1 MTASAL
7 WRPLLWTTATTGAGL
22 LLWTALSAALL
33 HGRIGT
39 LDVQRL
45 QAIGIGIGLLLSA
58 TALPLL
64 WRAPAGGPWRL
75 RALAAT
81 ALAMLAALAVLT
93 LKNAAQA
100 DPGWINAAA
109 MATAIGCLLALAAT
123 PAALLQPLPP
133 LRIPVQLAK
142 AMLAGASVLFAL
154 IALAWRGAMPAAAP
168 APSLLMLTVMVT
180 GLLLLFWRDARGP
193 GPLPSPGA
201 RPRRVVLAVLVG
213 IPLLLALLS
222 FALPGLGRLLWSAAA
237 LAILAGS
244 VLEHRL
250 ALAAAAGRPRATT

>member
-1 MTASAL
+1 MTAATL

-64 WRAPAGGPWRL
+64 WRAPARGPWRL

-93 LKNAAQA
+93 LKNAGQA
-100 DPGWINAAA
+100 DAGWISATA

-133 LRIPVQLAK
+133 LRIPVQVAK

-168 APSLLMLTVMVT
+168 APSLLMLTVMMA

-193 GPLPSPGA
+193 RPGA
-201 RPRRVVLAVLVG
+201 LPGDRPHWFALALLVV
-213 IPLLLALLS
+213 IPLALALLS
-222 FALPGLGRLLWSAAA
+222 FALPSLGRLVWPATA
-237 LAILAGS
+237 LSVLAGS

-250 ALAAAAGRPRATT
+250 ALAAAARRAPAAG